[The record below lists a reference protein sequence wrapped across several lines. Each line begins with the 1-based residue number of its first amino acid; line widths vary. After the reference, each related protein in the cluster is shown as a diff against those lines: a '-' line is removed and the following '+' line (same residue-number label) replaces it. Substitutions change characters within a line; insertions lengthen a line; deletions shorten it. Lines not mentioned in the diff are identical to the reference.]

1 MTGSENGKWD
11 AFISHASEDKDDFVR
26 PLAKG
31 LRDRGL
37 TVWFDEF
44 ELKVGDSLRSSIDRG
59 LRQSRFGIVVLSP
72 QFFEKQWPK
81 NELSGLVTRE
91 VNGAKVILPVWHK
104 IDADGV
110 RKASPILA
118 DRYATS
124 SSKGLE
130 TVIEDL
136 MQAIAPRPLTARSRT
151 AHAMHPGTPQGL
163 GTSSRL
169 GSDQARSN
177 APRGSLGKTDE
188 ARREIADRIREEV
201 ESLAKPGEKWN
212 VAHNPRISVTLYNPN
227 NPSQGRGFEINASNY
242 DDLDSVMESLRSEW
256 EALGHEEEE
265 YERALLDRFKSEAT
279 GSTRQEIACRIREE
293 VDSLAKAGEK
303 WTVTD
308 NPRISLTLHNPK
320 NPSQGRGF
328 EINASN
334 YDNLASVMQS
344 LRAEWEAR
352 GQQDDEYENALLE
365 RFRSER

>member
-1 MTGSENGKWD
+1 MV
-11 AFISHASEDKDDFVR
+11 F
-26 PLAKG
+26 
-31 LRDRGL
+31 
-37 TVWFDEF
+37 
-44 ELKVGDSLRSSIDRG
+44 
-59 LRQSRFGIVVLSP
+59 SP

-91 VNGAKVILPVWHK
+91 INGTKVVLPVWHN
-104 IDADGV
+104 IHADGV

-124 SSKGLE
+124 SNKGLE

-136 MQAIAPRPLTARSRT
+136 MQVIAPRPVTAGSGT
-151 AHAMHPGTPQGL
+151 APATHPGTPQGL

-169 GSDQARSN
+169 GSDEVGSS
-177 APRGSLGKTDE
+177 APRGSLEEIDE
-188 ARREIADRIREEV
+188 ARQEIADRIREEV
-201 ESLAKPGEKWN
+201 DSLAKPGEKWSI
-212 VAHNPRISVTLYNPN
+212 ADKPRISVTLHNPN
-227 NPSQGRGFEINASNY
+227 NPSQGRGFKINATNY
-242 DDLDSVMESLRSEW
+242 DDLGSIMESLRSEW
-256 EALGHEEEE
+256 EARGHEEEE
-265 YERALLDRFKSEAT
+265 YERALLECFNSET
-279 GSTRQEIACRIREE
+279 TSSTRQEIADRIREK

-308 NPRISLTLHNPK
+308 NPRISVTLHNPK

-334 YDNLASVMQS
+334 YDNLVSVMES

-365 RFRSER
+365 RFRYER